1 MQYDQYQT
9 VFALSSLAN
18 WVGTRTGIAPA
29 LQSDYQRM
37 LLDTLK
43 SAPAQQ
49 KIGTWE
55 LVWGPQVWQ
64 GQHSD
69 LSDNAMFVAKCADMP
84 GFSTAVYVVA
94 ICATNRSLPTT
105 GWSRISMSL
114 RWSTSPPTILWQAL
128 RRQGHPS
135 RSRRMPRS
143 SRWARHWAY
152 GICSLW

>member
-55 LVWGPQVWQ
+55 LVWGAA
-64 GQHSD
+64 G
-69 LSDNAMFVAKCADMP
+69 VA
-84 GFSTAVYVVA
+84 G
-94 ICATNRSLPTT
+94 ATLRSF
-105 GWSRISMSL
+105 
-114 RWSTSPPTILWQAL
+114 
-128 RRQGHPS
+128 
-135 RSRRMPRS
+135 
-143 SRWARHWAY
+143 
-152 GICSLW
+152 